1 MALLNTH
8 HYDGQLKERLEELRP
23 ELERISRL
31 ESSIKLNRFNQ
42 LHTTI
47 SNPAKRGLNMII
59 SDLNKSPNHDSSN
72 DLNAE
77 NILYLCL
84 ELYDKLSQKDK
95 SDIFGLLEEQLADIT
110 GGSCPPGRAT
120 RIFQFYTVVSDV
132 KNDDKDV

>member
-8 HYDGQLKERLEELRP
+8 HYDGKLKERLEDIRP
-23 ELERISRL
+23 ELERIGKIDSN
-31 ESSIKLNRFNQ
+31 IKLERFNQ
-42 LHTTI
+42 LHNI
-47 SNPAKRGLNMII
+47 VSNPAKRGLNMII
-59 SDLNKSPNHDSSN
+59 TDLNNSPNYDNSN

-120 RIFQFYTVVSDV
+120 RIFQFYIVVSDV